1 MLKLLRKHSDI
12 KGEHQ
17 MTFTAGQV
25 FAFVIAVV
33 GLILTVLNIYD
44 KATAI
49 KKAAGEPFDL
59 LEKRVT
65 ALEVKQVE
73 NETRFHKGNDQFAA
87 LYEYT
92 RMFMQV
98 QLAFVDFEKAFCQH
112 TNYTDTEDLDK
123 AKQLLNDK
131 LTDIK

>member
-1 MLKLLRKHSDI
+1 
-12 KGEHQ
+12 

-25 FAFVIAVV
+25 FAFVIAVI
-33 GLILTVLNIYD
+33 GLILTILNIYD
-44 KATAI
+44 KVTAI
-49 KKAAGEPFDL
+49 KKAAGEPLDL

-73 NETRFHKGNDQFAA
+73 NETRFHKGNDQFAT

-98 QLAFVDFEKAFCQH
+98 QLAFVDFEKAFCNH